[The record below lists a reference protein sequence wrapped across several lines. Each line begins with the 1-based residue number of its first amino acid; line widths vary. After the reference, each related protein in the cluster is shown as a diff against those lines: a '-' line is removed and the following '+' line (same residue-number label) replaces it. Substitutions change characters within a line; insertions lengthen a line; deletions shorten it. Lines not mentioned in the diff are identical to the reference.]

1 MPTSTPE
8 VFTAPAQVSVIVV
21 GGIVQEVLASHPGLS
36 VRIYDFD
43 SIDSHDGIDYES
55 EYKAL
60 TPFTVN
66 DLAIGD
72 GQPDLPE
79 LQATGASLLE
89 RAEQF
94 ISGFEDD
101 EAQEGVNA
109 LLRELRIAV
118 LQEKTKSSA
127 GVAQEQGCNEVAT
140 S

>member
-1 MPTSTPE
+1 MHLSTPR
-8 VFTAPAQVSVIVV
+8 VLAASAQVSVIVV
-21 GGIVQEVLASHPGLS
+21 GGTVQEVLASQPDLS
-36 VRIYDFD
+36 VRVYDFD

-66 DLAIGD
+66 ELAIGD

-101 EAQEGVNA
+101 ETQQGVSA
-109 LLRELRIAV
+109 LLQELRIAV
-118 LQEKTKSSA
+118 LHEKAKRRVA
-127 GVAQEQGCNEVAT
+127 GQDRGEAAT